1 MTQCDKI
8 LFHLQTIGSI
18 TPVEALDQYGCFRLA
33 VTVPIIS
40 LPLCGF
46 HQRFPRRLEPGDETT
61 APSHHAIPYPVSTA
75 DSVAS
80 SAASSRRSN
89 TRQ

>member
-33 VTVPIIS
+33 ARVAELKAEGYHITSEIVSKQNRFGETV
-40 LPLCGF
+40 
-46 HQRFPRRLEPGDETT
+46 RFAKYRLEDKRVTG
-61 APSHHAIPYPVSTA
+61 
-75 DSVAS
+75 
-80 SAASSRRSN
+80 N
-89 TRQ
+89 

>member
-33 VTVPIIS
+33 ARVAELKAEGYLITSEIVSKKNRFGETV
-40 LPLCGF
+40 
-46 HQRFPRRLEPGDETT
+46 RFAKYRLEDRNVTG
-61 APSHHAIPYPVSTA
+61 
-75 DSVAS
+75 
-80 SAASSRRSN
+80 N
-89 TRQ
+89 

>member
-33 VTVPIIS
+33 ARVADLKAEGWPITSEIVSKQNRFGETV
-40 LPLCGF
+40 
-46 HQRFPRRLEPGDETT
+46 RFAKYRLEDKRVTG
-61 APSHHAIPYPVSTA
+61 
-75 DSVAS
+75 
-80 SAASSRRSN
+80 N
-89 TRQ
+89 

>member
-33 VTVPIIS
+33 A
-40 LPLCGF
+40 
-46 HQRFPRRLEPGDETT
+46 R
-61 APSHHAIPYPVSTA
+61 
-75 DSVAS
+75 VA
-80 SAASSRRSN
+80 N
-89 TRQ
+89 L

>member
-33 VTVPIIS
+33 ARVADLKAEGWPI
-40 LPLCGF
+40 
-46 HQRFPRRLEPGDETT
+46 
-61 APSHHAIPYPVSTA
+61 
-75 DSVAS
+75 AS
-80 SAASSRRSN
+80 EIVQKKTGLAKS
-89 TRQ
+89 